1 MSSSEEPT
9 IVAQLVA
16 APPDL
21 TGIAH
26 PQGTDLTPAQE
37 AAAAAV
43 VAHFS
48 AEGYALP
55 GAAEGAGALREE
67 ERFWLTY
74 ECVLRYCRATKWD
87 GAQKA
92 IRRLEETLLW
102 RREFGVYDERTS
114 AAHVEPEAVTGK
126 EVAYGYDVQGRPA
139 LYLCPSRQN
148 TAETVRQVEF
158 VVFMLERCLD
168 LMGPGVESL
177 ALMIDYGQKA
187 AKSPSIS
194 QSRAVLHI
202 LQAHYPERLGRA
214 LIINVPWMLNAFY
227 KLITPLVDPV
237 TRDKMRFNP
246 KAVQDGLFARDAVWR
261 EFGGA
266 VEFQYEHKTYWP
278 AFVQLAEE
286 RRARM
291 MERWRELGARIGL
304 REWEMKDGRTEAKD
318 APEAV
323 AP

>member
-1 MSSSEEPT
+1 
-9 IVAQLVA
+9 
-16 APPDL
+16 
-21 TGIAH
+21 
-26 PQGTDLTPAQE
+26 
-37 AAAAAV
+37 
-43 VAHFS
+43 
-48 AEGYALP
+48 
-55 GAAEGAGALREE
+55 
-67 ERFWLTY
+67 
-74 ECVLRYCRATKWD
+74 
-87 GAQKA
+87 
-92 IRRLEETLLW
+92 
-102 RREFGVYDERTS
+102 
-114 AAHVEPEAVTGK
+114 
-126 EVAYGYDVQGRPA
+126 
-139 LYLCPSRQN
+139 
-148 TAETVRQVEF
+148 
-158 VVFMLERCLD
+158 
-168 LMGPGVESL
+168 
-177 ALMIDYGQKA
+177 MIDYGQKA

-194 QSRAVLHI
+194 QSRAVRHFLSFLPHTCAHDAPQVLNI

-304 REWEMKDGRTEAKD
+304 REWEMKDGRTEVKD